1 MNDLIAE
8 FSLDLNCQSTPV
20 TLAAGQYDVGRKY
33 EISINAN
40 GTSFDLS
47 SCTALCKGVRA
58 DKTNF
63 AVDCSIVNNRVIF
76 ITDKSVLS
84 KNGLVIAKIILS
96 DDTKTYSTQKFTILV
111 TNSFDGDIT
120 KDENYSIL
128 NKLIQQIYALNESG
142 AILVDDTINSDSN
155 NAVANSAVAIA
166 LSKKLDNASGSVI
179 RENIASAAVGSNEI
193 EAKAVTTDKLA
204 NKSVTS
210 IKLSN
215 SCVSANNIA
224 NNQINSAHLQSSS
237 VTPEK
242 LSDDVKNLIN
252 SKANGTDTY
261 TKSEI
266 DAELAKKINEEDVY
280 TAEEVDE
287 RFQRILTAGDNIKID
302 DNKQG
307 KITISADLSKKY
319 DAANVES
326 GSGDLSLYSENVPVT
341 SAKFNYQKVG
351 DFVMLTFTVI
361 FSAATMSAAKSY
373 SLLGLPYRN
382 DIILR
387 KSVIT
392 TSKNK
397 LGIAIAANT
406 AILTIITQGE
416 AVAISDGESIQET
429 LIYKIQ
435 K

>member
-20 TLAAGQYDVGRKY
+20 KLAAGQYDVGRKY

-63 AVDCSIVNNRVIF
+63 DVDCSIVNNRVIF

-266 DAELAKKINEEDVY
+266 DAELAKKIY

-351 DFVMLTFTVI
+351 DFVMLTLTVT

-387 KSVIT
+387 KPTIT

-406 AILTIITQGE
+406 ATLTIITQGE

-429 LIYKIQ
+429 LIYKI
-435 K
+435 KK

>member
-1 MNDLIAE
+1 MICSGQFDKGRKFE
-8 FSLDLNCQSTPV
+8 FTV
-20 TLAAGQYDVGRKY
+20 TANGDPYDVTGCSAVLKGVQNNNSHFA
-33 EISINAN
+33 IPCNVSN
-40 GTSFDLS
+40 GKII
-47 SCTALCKGVRA
+47 TALDDTTLSVKG
-58 DKTNF
+58 KTV
-63 AVDCSIVNNRVIF
+63 A
-76 ITDKSVLS
+76 K
-84 KNGLVIAKIILS
+84 LVIYDSSKS
-96 DDTKTYSTQKFTILV
+96 YSTQMFLIDVDSAL
-111 TNSFDGDIT
+111 DGDIT
-120 KDENYSIL
+120 AADDYSIL
-128 NKLIQQIYALNESG
+128 NSLIEQIHALNESG
-142 AILVDDTINSDSN
+142 AILVDNTINANSN

-166 LSKKLDNASGSVI
+166 LSNKLDNTSGSVS
-179 RENIASAAVGSNEI
+179 RENIASEAVGSNEI
-193 EAKAVTTDKLA
+193 EAKAVTTEKLA

-224 NNQINSAHLQSSS
+224 NNQINSAHLQSCS
-237 VTPEK
+237 VTSEK

-351 DFVMLTFTVI
+351 DFVMLTLTVT
-361 FSAATMSAAKSY
+361 FSAATMRAAKSY

>member
-1 MNDLIAE
+1 MANVKLFDKYGNEIDHLTQWDMN
-8 FSLDLNCQSTPV
+8 V
-20 TLAAGQYDVGRKY
+20 TLK
-33 EISINAN
+33 
-40 GTSFDLS
+40 
-47 SCTALCKGVRA
+47 
-58 DKTNF
+58 
-63 AVDCSIVNNRVIF
+63 
-76 ITDKSVLS
+76 ITDF
-84 KNGLVIAKIILS
+84 NYDIAPVCHFAKRYDKEAITVTSTLS
-96 DDTKTYSTQKFTILV
+96 DNTVSVVVPNILLSDENKRAEPIKMYVFLYESEEKSGRTIYVIDLPVETKPKPNDYEYEDNVEVVQLSELRVKLEAL
-111 TNSFDGDIT
+111 IT
-120 KDENYSIL
+120 KAEETINTKIDELGNSYQATITEIRTAIQADVENL
-128 NKLIQQIYALNESG
+128 NKVLTQI
-142 AILVDDTINSDSN
+142 
-155 NAVANSAVAIA
+155 
-166 LSKKLDNASGSVI
+166 
-179 RENIASAAVGSNEI
+179 
-193 EAKAVTTDKLA
+193 
-204 NKSVTS
+204 
-210 IKLSN
+210 
-215 SCVSANNIA
+215 
-224 NNQINSAHLQSSS
+224 
-237 VTPEK
+237 
-242 LSDDVKNLIN
+242 IN
-252 SKANGTDTY
+252 SKADKFDTY

-387 KSVIT
+387 KPTIT

-406 AILTIITQGE
+406 ATLTIITQGE

-429 LIYKIQ
+429 LIYKI
-435 K
+435 KK

>member
-1 MNDLIAE
+1 MIIYNMKKPVDCINGDCVGVTGDNLAYTQEFYIKGVSDDSISYSLRRRFSDGSVNSVTPSYAGTDGEGTLIRWVVTKNDIFVHGSFELQIEGTNSTGLVFQTEIVRLYADE
-8 FSLDLNCQSTPV
+8 SLAIEDKEYENPNSETLKLREEAYQALKKLQKQQNLLDENIDKINKTSLDL
-20 TLAAGQYDVGRKY
+20 K
-33 EISINAN
+33 
-40 GTSFDLS
+40 
-47 SCTALCKGVRA
+47 A
-58 DKTNF
+58 DK
-63 AVDCSIVNNRVIF
+63 S
-76 ITDKSVLS
+76 
-84 KNGLVIAKIILS
+84 
-96 DDTKTYSTQKFTILV
+96 
-111 TNSFDGDIT
+111 
-120 KDENYSIL
+120 
-128 NKLIQQIYALNESG
+128 
-142 AILVDDTINSDSN
+142 
-155 NAVANSAVAIA
+155 
-166 LSKKLDNASGSVI
+166 
-179 RENIASAAVGSNEI
+179 
-193 EAKAVTTDKLA
+193 
-204 NKSVTS
+204 
-210 IKLSN
+210 
-215 SCVSANNIA
+215 
-224 NNQINSAHLQSSS
+224 
-237 VTPEK
+237 
-242 LSDDVKNLIN
+242 
-252 SKANGTDTY
+252 DTY

-280 TAEEVDE
+280 TAEEADDH
-287 RFQRILTAGDNIKID
+287 FQRILTAGDNIKID

-387 KSVIT
+387 KPTIT

-406 AILTIITQGE
+406 ATLTIITQGE